1 MCGQAVR
8 VAKLCSLRGKQ
19 TKLGGWLQHGFQ
31 GRQPNAGNKK
41 QTRVIRIVA
50 GEIRISN
57 HTVETDQTEERYI
70 AWLRGDAPR
79 GAMGPYI
86 HIDENDVR
94 KSYLAHIPRLGV

>member
-1 MCGQAVR
+1 MEEYAVITAAHQEQVPR
-8 VAKLCSLRGKQ
+8 KQGLKL
-19 TKLGGWLQHGFQ
+19 
-31 GRQPNAGNKK
+31 
-41 QTRVIRIVA
+41 RIVA

-57 HTVETDQTEERYI
+57 HTVETDQMEKRYI
-70 AWLRGDAPR
+70 ARLRGDAPR